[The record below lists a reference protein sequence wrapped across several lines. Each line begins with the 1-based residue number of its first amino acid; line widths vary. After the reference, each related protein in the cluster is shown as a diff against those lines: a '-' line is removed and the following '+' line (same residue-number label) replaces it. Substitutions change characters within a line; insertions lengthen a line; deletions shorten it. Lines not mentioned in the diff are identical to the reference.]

1 MAAVASG
8 TPSKLSSSP
17 LNIAALR
24 ENSKSEFE
32 TLLTSLP
39 GGKICLVVD
48 PKLIVPL
55 KLIITDG
62 SKYLREHNVE
72 IIVELATKSL
82 STECSS
88 VLYLTRPSL
97 ENMKLIATQAKNFDE
112 RRLRKHLH
120 VAFVPRRTFICE
132 QLLKEEGVFSDLSTS
147 EFSLDIF
154 PLDDDVLTMGLDSC
168 YKDCMVSGDQ
178 SSLFYVTRALMK
190 IQAVYGHIPNIRSK
204 GKLAKAVLD
213 MLLRLQREED
223 SSSAGGSSIDN
234 TQQVLSGT
242 KSGSGESVQTV
253 YIGTRPKAFDIS
265 GGSEN
270 GPSGGT
276 SASSSSSSSS
286 SSTPNVSEIDT
297 MIILDRSV
305 DMYTP
310 LVTPL
315 TLEALLHEFL
325 TIDNAMIKVDA
336 SLLVDNPDDAVA
348 VIGKDK
354 QVSGQK
360 NGPALPA
367 GSKLT
372 LHLNSNDKLYSEIRD
387 MNISVAGPHLTV
399 RARELQGFRDQI
411 KRSKDLEVS
420 DIHKFVKAIPT
431 LQQDLKSLRVLVELT
446 SLMQKETNEPK
457 FMTRWQLERSLLE
470 EEGQKDTYE
479 AISALISKRQPFL
492 SVLRILCL
500 CSAVEGGLRSKQ
512 LESFRREIVSTYGF
526 ESLFTLDNL
535 ERAGLLTTRDSGSS
549 GITGGLGFSALTGTS
564 STWSSIRKSL
574 QLTSDEAQG
583 EGAPTDIHFVTS
595 GYAPLSIRLVQAA
608 ITSGWG
614 REPYSEALRQLPG
627 PTNLIRQVR
636 HESDNTGN
644 VNNNESGENST
655 GSSRKVVLVVFV
667 GGVTYIEISSLRFLS
682 EKYPVDFL
690 VLTTSIINGS
700 SLIESLA
707 AKLPNAIS
715 AAAFTDDTTNSD
727 AASIA
732 SSQPSSSASSISNP
746 SGASTK
752 KPVGTQQKATS
763 SLGGFFKSK

>member
-1 MAAVASG
+1 MAAASG

-17 LNIAALR
+17 LNISALR
-24 ENSKSEFE
+24 ETSRSEFE
-32 TLLTSLP
+32 ALLKTLP
-39 GGKICLVVD
+39 GGQICLVVD

-55 KLIITDG
+55 KLIITEG

-72 IIVELATKSL
+72 VIVELATRTL
-82 STECSS
+82 ATECSS

-97 ENMKLIATQAKNFDE
+97 GNMKLIAAQAKNFDE
-112 RRLRKHLH
+112 RRLRKNLH
-120 VAFVPRRTFICE
+120 VAFVSRRTFICE
-132 QLLKEEGVFSDLSTS
+132 QLLKEEGVFSDLTTS

-154 PLDDDVLTMGLDSC
+154 PLDDDVLTMGLESC
-168 YKDCMVSGDQ
+168 FKDCVVSGDQ

-204 GKLAKAVLD
+204 GRLAKSVLD

-223 SSSAGGSSIDN
+223 SSSTGGSSIESAP
-234 TQQVLSGT
+234 QVANSKG
-242 KSGSGESVQTV
+242 GSGEAVQTV
-253 YIGTRPKAFDIS
+253 YIGPKSKASESSNGGEGGAGS
-265 GGSEN
+265 GGAGLS
-270 GPSGGT
+270 
-276 SASSSSSSSS
+276 SASSA
-286 SSTPNVSEIDT
+286 PNVSEIDT

-305 DMYTP
+305 DMFTP

-315 TLEALLHEFL
+315 TMEALLHEFL
-325 TIDNAMIKVDA
+325 GIDNAMVKVDA
-336 SLLVDNPDDAVA
+336 SLLVDNPEDAVA
-348 VIGKDK
+348 GTGKEK
-354 QVSGQK
+354 PVSGQK
-360 NGPALPA
+360 AGPAPLPP

-411 KRSKDLEVS
+411 KRSRELEVS

-457 FMTRWQLERSLLE
+457 FMARWQLERSLLE
-470 EEGQKDTYE
+470 EEGQKDAYE

-512 LESFRREIVSTYGF
+512 LEAFRREIISTYGF

-535 ERAGLLTTRDSGSS
+535 ERAGLLTSRDGGSS
-549 GITGGLGFSALTGTS
+549 SIAGGLGFGALTGSS
-564 STWSSIRKSL
+564 STWSSIRKLL

-583 EGAPTDIHFVTS
+583 EGAPSDIHFVTS
-595 GYAPLSIRLVQAA
+595 GYAPLSVRLIQAA
-608 ITSGWG
+608 ITTGWG
-614 REPYSEALRQLPG
+614 REPYSEALRQIPG
-627 PTNLIRQVR
+627 PSSAIRQVR
-636 HESDNTGN
+636 HDSEDRGGSA
-644 VNNNESGENST
+644 NNGADGGDGASS

-682 EKYPVDFL
+682 EKHPVDFL
-690 VLTTSIINGS
+690 VLTTSIISGS
-700 SLIESLA
+700 TFLESLSSTI
-707 AKLPNAIS
+707 PNAI
-715 AAAFTDDTTNSD
+715 AAAAAVDDTTNSD
-727 AASIA
+727 ATSIA
-732 SSQPSSSASSISNP
+732 SSQPPSSVSSTAGNVTAIKKSSAP
-746 SGASTK
+746 AKSTS
-752 KPVGTQQKATS
+752 TF
-763 SLGGFFKSK
+763 GFFK